1 MRVSSLSFYSTALTG
16 IRDQQSNIARLSQ
29 QIATGEKYL
38 AAKDAPIET
47 SRALMLADRVAVRT
61 QYQANQTQAEL
72 TLSEEGTLLEEM
84 SSALT
89 TARGITMNTWST
101 DSTTRSQMSIQLANL
116 YTHIKDLANAQDSA
130 GNYIF
135 AGHQTDTR
143 PYSQSAVYSGSTPPQ
158 VTSYAGDAGTRE
170 TEIDTGRYMQT
181 NDNLDTVMQ
190 SGMADD
196 LLQTIDELAVA
207 LRDNTATQTDLNDA
221 YAVFSTALANLSS
234 IQSAVAGRQL
244 ELADVQASNK
254 NLMLNDQDALT
265 KLQEIDRAAAI
276 IELQQRQVALQA
288 AESTFG
294 LTSQQSLFNYL

>member
-1 MRVSSLSFYSTALTG
+1 MRVSSQSFYSSTLMG
-16 IRDQQSNIARLSQ
+16 IRDQQSSIARLNQ
-29 QIATGEKYL
+29 QLTTGEKYL

-47 SRALMLADRVAVRT
+47 SRALMLADSVSVRT
-61 QYQANQTQAEL
+61 QYQANQAKAGL
-72 TLSEEGTLLEEM
+72 TLAEEEVLLEEM

-116 YTHIKDLANAQDSA
+116 YTHIKDIANSQDSS
-130 GNYIF
+130 GNYLF
-135 AGHQTDTR
+135 AGHQTDTK
-143 PYSQSAVYSGSTPPQ
+143 PYSQSAVYSGAVAPQ
-158 VTSYAGDAGTRE
+158 TTAYAGDAGTRK

-181 NDNLDTVMQ
+181 NDNLNTVMQ
-190 SGMADD
+190 SGTAGD
-196 LLQTIDELAVA
+196 LLQTLDKLAVA

-221 YAVFSTALANLSS
+221 YAVLSTALEKLSS

-254 NLMLNDQDALT
+254 SLMLNDQDALT

-288 AESTFG
+288 AESAFG
-294 LTSQQSLFNYL
+294 LTSKQSLFSYL